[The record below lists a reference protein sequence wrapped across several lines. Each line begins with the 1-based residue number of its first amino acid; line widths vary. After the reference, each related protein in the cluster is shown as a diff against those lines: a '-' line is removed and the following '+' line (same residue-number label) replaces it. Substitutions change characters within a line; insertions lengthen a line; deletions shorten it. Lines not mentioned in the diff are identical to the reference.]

1 MHISGELQA
10 IMTAVMK
17 GLRSF
22 VWTVIF
28 LMLLV
33 YAVSVFITQT
43 VTDYKISHW
52 VQTRYAGGVKV
63 WSAASCWMR
72 SWETTLDPWEVP

>member
-43 VTDYKISHW
+43 VTDYKIS
-52 VQTRYAGGVKV
+52 A
-63 WSAASCWMR
+63 
-72 SWETTLDPWEVP
+72 